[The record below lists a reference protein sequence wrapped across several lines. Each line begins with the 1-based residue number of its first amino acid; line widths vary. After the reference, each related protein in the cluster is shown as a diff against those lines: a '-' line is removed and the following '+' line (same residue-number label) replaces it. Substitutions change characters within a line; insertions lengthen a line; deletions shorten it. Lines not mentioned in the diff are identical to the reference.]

1 MLFIRMTHKSGLL
14 LRQKYTFFIF
24 QKNEEKAATVPADN
38 LSTLS
43 LIFSRHDI
51 SEHLQYG
58 H

>member
-43 LIFSRHDI
+43 LTLIPQHN
-51 SEHLQYG
+51 
-58 H
+58 